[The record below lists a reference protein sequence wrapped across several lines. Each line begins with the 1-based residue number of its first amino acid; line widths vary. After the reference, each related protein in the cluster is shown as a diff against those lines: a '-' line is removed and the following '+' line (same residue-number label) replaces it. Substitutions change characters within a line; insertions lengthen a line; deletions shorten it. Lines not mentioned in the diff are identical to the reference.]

1 VGYLDH
7 IGELNED
14 QVAGASLAFITYPT
28 AIDTMSNPNVWA
40 IILGLTLFMLGID
53 SSFSAIEAT
62 STVICD
68 TAWSGKAPRMFI
80 AFVLCLFGL
89 IGSFPFCF
97 NWGFVLFDVVD
108 HYLCAYLLNMIGVL
122 QAFGCG
128 WFFDV
133 APTMKKS
140 EGHRQAILI
149 LGYSYW
155 ALLVIII
162 TPCICL
168 DFGVGGFMIFL
179 GFFCIAAGIS
189 MHKSGLCFKDWY
201 HEIMMCGVRRIA
213 YACSQMGRPEGA
225 KDTVMWWEPYFA
237 FYWGILVKFVNPCL
251 LYAIIVSITK
261 TDIETAYGGYGPS
274 WLVIG
279 WAIPIIGIILL
290 VSSYF
295 LFGAPDQSLNYDE
308 FILEEEKKEG
318 KQNIELGTAWQTASK
333 NVESASNNQTDV

>member
-1 VGYLDH
+1 MTSYGSYNDIKKPIIADSVIISVSNCTFSFISGFAVWLVVGYLENLGKLDQ
-7 IGELNED
+7 D

-40 IILGLTLFMLGID
+40 VILGLTLFMLGID

-68 TAWSGKAPRMFI
+68 TAWKGKAPRMFI
-80 AFVLCLFGL
+80 AFVLCLVGL

-97 NWGFVLFDVVD
+97 NWGFF
-108 HYLCAYLLNMIGVL
+108 
-122 QAFGCG
+122 
-128 WFFDV
+128 
-133 APTMKKS
+133 
-140 EGHRQAILI
+140 
-149 LGYSYW
+149 
-155 ALLVIII
+155 
-162 TPCICL
+162 
-168 DFGVGGFMIFL
+168 IFL
-179 GFFCIAAGIS
+179 GCFIIAAVFS
-189 MHKSGLCFKDWY
+189 QQRSGLCLKMWY

-213 YACSQMGRPEGA
+213 YACSQMGRNEDA
-225 KDTVMWWEPYFA
+225 KTTVLWWEPYFA

-261 TDIETAYGGYGPS
+261 TDLEKSYGGYGQS

-318 KQNIELGTAWQTASK
+318 KQNIELGTACKRHRRMWNLLPTTRLTYK
-333 NVESASNNQTDV
+333 FKW